1 MPPNPLLSDKVEH
14 AASYVVLGACA
25 FLVLRRRSAAGF
37 LLVLGACSAYG
48 GVIEMVQPL
57 VGRTRDVLDF
67 AADVAGSAAGA
78 ALALLADRACK
89 AVKARARRAGG
100 T

>member
-1 MPPNPLLSDKVEH
+1 MPPNPLFSDKVEH

-25 FLVLRRRSAAGF
+25 FLVLKRRSAAGF

-48 GVIEMVQPL
+48 GVIEVVQPL
-57 VGRTRDVLDF
+57 VGRTRDILDF

-78 ALALLADRACK
+78 ALALLADCAYS
-89 AVKARARRAGG
+89 AVRARKQRRGG
-100 T
+100 